1 LGALKEMMRC
11 ALPVLAIFLMIIAF
25 GIIIA
30 INSQRVS
37 NIKRLRFEQIEPTP
51 N

>member
-1 LGALKEMMRC
+1 LDALTGVVRC

-25 GIIIA
+25 DIIIA